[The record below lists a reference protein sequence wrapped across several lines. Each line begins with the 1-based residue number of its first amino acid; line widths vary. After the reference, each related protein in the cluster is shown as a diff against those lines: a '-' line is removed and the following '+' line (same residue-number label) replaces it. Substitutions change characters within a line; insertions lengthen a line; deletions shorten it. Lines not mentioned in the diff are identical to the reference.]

1 MKHGARAFTLIEM
14 VATVAIVAVLAS
26 AAVPILEVS
35 ARRAKEA
42 ELRSA
47 LRDLR
52 AGIDAYKRAADEG
65 RIARKADESGY
76 PRALAEL
83 VEGVTDAKSPQG
95 HKIYF
100 LRRLPREPFA
110 QESEVPPADQWGKR
124 SYASPPDAP
133 APGDDVFDV
142 YSLSGRTGLNG
153 VPYRQW

>member
-1 MKHGARAFTLIEM
+1 MRHGTRAFTLIEM
-14 VATVAIVAVLAS
+14 VATVAIVAVLAA
-26 AAVPILEVS
+26 AAVPMLEVS

-52 AGIDAYKRAADEG
+52 EGIDAYKRAADEG

-83 VEGVTDAKSPQG
+83 VEGVTDTKSPQG
-95 HKIYF
+95 RKIYF
-100 LRRLPREPFA
+100 LRRLPRDPFA
-110 QESEVPPADQWGKR
+110 QESDAPPADQWGKR